1 MPRARQESGGIDL
14 RKLPHI
20 FIYKLW
26 RRRAHGLATHPHFAE
41 VKPVK
46 HPFIEID
53 IRSKGM
59 RRMELI
65 LHESLHLAV
74 PGMPESVVGY
84 AAKYL
89 AKVLWHMNYRS
100 DDEWQNE
107 NYAGKP
113 PDTK

>member
-1 MPRARQESGGIDL
+1 VPRARQESGGIDL
-14 RKLPHI
+14 RKLPYI

-26 RRRAHGLATHPHFAE
+26 RRKAHGLACHPHFAE
-41 VKPVK
+41 VTPVD

-59 RRMELI
+59 RRLELI
-65 LHESLHLAV
+65 IHESMHLAV

-84 AAKYL
+84 TAKYI

-113 PDTK
+113 PGTK